1 MILQPNTTQETN
13 ADDCN
18 EDGQETEESLSSEYS
33 DSDDSDQSDNASLQH
48 FSSSLADDIFYLNLP
63 INWI

>member
-18 EDGQETEESLSSEYS
+18 EDGQETEESLYS
-33 DSDDSDQSDNASLQH
+33 DSDDSDQSDNASQSH
-48 FSSSLADDIFYLNLP
+48 FLSSLAVDIFYLNLP
-63 INWI
+63 IN